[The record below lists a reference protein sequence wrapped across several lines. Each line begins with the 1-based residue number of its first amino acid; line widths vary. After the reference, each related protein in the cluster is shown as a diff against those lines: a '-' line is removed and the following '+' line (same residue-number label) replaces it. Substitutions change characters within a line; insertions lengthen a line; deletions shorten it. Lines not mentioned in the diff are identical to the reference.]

1 MAWLRTVLLALT
13 VMVPASALAGETTVG
28 DRTLRITNGE
38 WPPYLGRDE
47 PGYGIASRIVTRA
60 FERAGYQVEYEF
72 HPWARSLYLA
82 RRGQRD
88 GTAVWMPS
96 RERREDFFISRP
108 VIVTEYVFFHRA
120 DMPFEWETT
129 ADLADYRIG
138 LTRGY
143 DYGDVMEQ
151 VTTLGIATTET
162 VSSDELN
169 FHKLLAGRIDLFPMD
184 RVVGQRMIRDHFS
197 EEEAR
202 ALTWHPEP
210 VRKDRLHLLLSR
222 EVEGNAGRIKDFDQ
236 ALRAMRREGGIEKIL
251 VDALGN
257 HVPAVDRL
265 TPAQAD

>member
-1 MAWLRTVLLALT
+1 MAWLRTVLLALA
-13 VMVPASALAGETTVG
+13 VMVPAPALAEEAPQ

-38 WPPYLGRDE
+38 WPPYLGREE

-60 FERAGYQVEYEF
+60 FERAGYRVEYEF

-96 RERREDFFISRP
+96 SERREDFFISRP

-120 DMPFEWETT
+120 DMPFDWENT

-143 DYGDVMEQ
+143 DYGDVIDR
-151 VTTLGIATTET
+151 VTSLGIATTET

-184 RVVGQRMIRDHFS
+184 RVVGQRMISDLLS
-197 EEEAR
+197 EKEAK

-210 VRKDRLHLLLSR
+210 VREDRLHLLLSR
-222 EVEGNAGRIKDFDQ
+222 EVAGNAERIEDFNR
-236 ALRAMRREGGIEKIL
+236 ALKAMRREGGIERIL

-257 HVPAVDRL
+257 HVPAVERL
-265 TPAQAD
+265 TPDQVD